1 MIINYDYV
9 LSMCGCFFLVCV
21 CVGVCVGGDTVD
33 RMGWRSET
41 KLTPSLRGGPC
52 G

>member
-9 LSMCGCFFLVCV
+9 LSMGGCFFVCV
-21 CVGVCVGGDTVD
+21 CVCGDTVD

-41 KLTPSLRGGPC
+41 KLTPGLRGGPC